1 MYISFSPGLRDKFR
15 KSDPM
20 PIFAR
25 KIISI
30 SRVAGHDITPRSTS
44 CRLVYITA
52 YFTALVL
59 LAAYSAA
66 LISSLTVY
74 RSNLPFQDLE
84 GILRDRTYK
93 LGVMDKSEMYY
104 TISVSWYFVKIS
116 FSGMWHLRVWDM
128 DAGSLFRAESSSRWK
143 NPDYA
148 TAGIAVTLAVRSAC
162 EVGH

>member
-1 MYISFSPGLRDKFR
+1 
-15 KSDPM
+15 
-20 PIFAR
+20 
-25 KIISI
+25 
-30 SRVAGHDITPRSTS
+30 
-44 CRLVYITA
+44 VYITA

-84 GILRDRTYK
+84 GILRDKTYK

-128 DAGSLFRAESSSRWK
+128 VAGSLFRAESSSRWK

-148 TAGIAVTLAVRSAC
+148 TAGIAVTWAVRSAC

>member
-1 MYISFSPGLRDKFR
+1 MHGQPQCSYLFTVAIPENYTSEFLDVFAGTATSFSPGLSDKFR
-15 KSDPM
+15 QSDPM
-20 PIFAR
+20 PT
-25 KIISI
+25 
-30 SRVAGHDITPRSTS
+30 SRFAGHDITPRSTS

-93 LGVMDKSEMYY
+93 LGVVDKSEMYY
-104 TISVSWYFVKIS
+104 TVSVSW
-116 FSGMWHLRVWDM
+116 
-128 DAGSLFRAESSSRWK
+128 
-143 NPDYA
+143 
-148 TAGIAVTLAVRSAC
+148 
-162 EVGH
+162 

>member
-1 MYISFSPGLRDKFR
+1 MYISVSPRLKEKFR

-25 KIISI
+25 KVTSI
-30 SRVAGHDITPRSTS
+30 SRAAGHDITPRSTS

-84 GILRDRTYK
+84 GILRDKTYK

-104 TISVSWYFVKIS
+104 TISVSW
-116 FSGMWHLRVWDM
+116 
-128 DAGSLFRAESSSRWK
+128 
-143 NPDYA
+143 
-148 TAGIAVTLAVRSAC
+148 
-162 EVGH
+162 